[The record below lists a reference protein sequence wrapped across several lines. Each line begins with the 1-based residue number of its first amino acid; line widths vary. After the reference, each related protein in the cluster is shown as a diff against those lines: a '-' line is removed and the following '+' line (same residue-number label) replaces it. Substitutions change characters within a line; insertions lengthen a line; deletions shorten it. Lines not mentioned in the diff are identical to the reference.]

1 MDKVKGMEVIR
12 DIIDTYD
19 RCAEPGIGMVIDI
32 GFNEEDIKSLIDLC
46 NFIDNLEDSNE
57 MLKDKICEKLQE
69 RKFEL
74 QQEYMDFEGDLVIE
88 TLENLLK

>member
-1 MDKVKGMEVIR
+1 MNKSKDIQVLR
-12 DIIDTYD
+12 DIIDIYE
-19 RCAEPGIGMVIDI
+19 RCAEPGIGMVVDI
-32 GFNEEDIKSLIDLC
+32 GFNEEEIKSLINVC
-46 NFIDNLEDSNE
+46 NLIDDLEDKNG
-57 MLKDKICEKLQE
+57 MLTNRIVDKLQE